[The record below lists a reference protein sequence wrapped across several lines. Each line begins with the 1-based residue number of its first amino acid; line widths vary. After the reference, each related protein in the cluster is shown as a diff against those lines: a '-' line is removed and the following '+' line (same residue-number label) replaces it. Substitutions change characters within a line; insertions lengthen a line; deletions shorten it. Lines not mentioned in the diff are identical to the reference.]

1 VSDGAETTIPDIRV
15 AIDGL
20 GVTVRS
26 ERLLW
31 VLSSAVVGGG
41 FCCVRD
47 IVNMH
52 VDDMPP
58 GTSPEQELFAY
69 AGRLGIGGPFVGVMT
84 AAETQY
90 AQVAAASR
98 DGLTVAAVVSVGLS
112 NTTSAGV
119 SEPVAGADGASGL
132 LDGVPDP
139 SDPGAVNPGAVNP
152 GAVGPG
158 TINTILLVDGQLT
171 PAALVNAV
179 ITVTEAKTMVL
190 GEWQVRTAE
199 GQPASGT
206 STDSVVVAATG
217 RGPALRYAGPA
228 TTVGWLAARTTR
240 QAIERICAAKLA
252 RDGGRRIGW

>member
-1 VSDGAETTIPDIRV
+1 MRDRAATAIPGIRV
-15 AIDGL
+15 AIDEH
-20 GVTVRS
+20 GVCVRS
-26 ERLLW
+26 ER
-31 VLSSAVVGGG
+31 VLTVTSSAVVGGG
-41 FCCVRD
+41 SCRVRD

-58 GTSPEQELFAY
+58 GTSPEDELAAY
-69 AGRLGIGGPFVGVMT
+69 AVRLGVDGPFVGVMT
-84 AAETQY
+84 AAKTQF
-90 AQVAAASR
+90 AQVAVASQ

-119 SEPVAGADGASGL
+119 SAPVAYGPEAVSP
-132 LDGVPDP
+132 GV
-139 SDPGAVNPGAVNP
+139 
-152 GAVGPG
+152 VGPG

-171 PAALVNAV
+171 PAALVNTV

-190 GEWQVRTAE
+190 GEWQVRTAQ

-217 RGPALRYAGPA
+217 RGAALSYAGPA

-252 RDGGRRIGW
+252 RDGGRRVGW

>member
-1 VSDGAETTIPDIRV
+1 VSDRAETTIPDTHV
-15 AIDGL
+15 AIDEF
-20 GVTVRS
+20 GVSLRS
-26 ERLLW
+26 GRLLT
-31 VLSSAVVGGG
+31 VVSSAVVGGG
-41 FCCVRD
+41 FCRVRD

-58 GTSPEQELFAY
+58 GTSPEDELAAY
-69 AGRLGIGGPFVGVMT
+69 AARLGVDEPFVGVMT

-90 AQVAAASR
+90 ARVAAASR
-98 DGLTVAAVVSVGLS
+98 EGLTVAAVVSVGLS

-119 SEPVAGADGASGL
+119 SDPVVVESGTAEPEAV
-132 LDGVPDP
+132 
-139 SDPGAVNPGAVNP
+139 DPGVID
-152 GAVGPG
+152 PG
-158 TINTILLVDGQLT
+158 TINIIVLVDGRLT

-190 GEWQVRTAE
+190 GEWQVRTAQ

-217 RGPALRYAGPA
+217 RGPALSYAGPA

-240 QAIERICAAKLA
+240 QAIEQICAAKLA
-252 RDGGRRIGW
+252 RDGGRRVGW

>member
-1 VSDGAETTIPDIRV
+1 MSYSAETTIPDIRV
-15 AIDGL
+15 AFDEH
-20 GVTVRS
+20 GVTVHS
-26 ERLLW
+26 QRLLS
-31 VLSSAVVGGG
+31 VLSSAVVSGG
-41 FCCVRD
+41 FCRARD

-58 GTSPEQELFAY
+58 GTSPEEELSAY
-69 AGRLGIGGPFVGVMT
+69 AGRLGIGRPFVGVMT
-84 AAETQY
+84 AAKTQY
-90 AQVAAASR
+90 AQIAAASR
-98 DGLTVAAVVSVGLS
+98 HGLIVAAVVSVGLS

-119 SEPVAGADGASGL
+119 SDPVE
-132 LDGVPDP
+132 GVEGVEGT
-139 SDPGAVNPGAVNP
+139 SDPGV
-152 GAVGPG
+152 VGPG

-190 GEWQVRTAE
+190 REWQVRTAE

-206 STDSVVVAATG
+206 STDAVVVAATG
-217 RGPALRYAGPA
+217 RGPALSYAGPA

-240 QAIERICAAKLA
+240 QAIELICSAKLA